1 MAIRWEKLT
10 VKSQQAMQQAQ
21 ERAAELG
28 NPEILPVHLL
38 LALIEDREG
47 VIPAVLEKVGVP
59 TERLEHELHA
69 IEEKLPRVAGS
80 SAQPGI
86 SQALNKA
93 VDQAFREAA
102 NFKDEYVSTEHLLL
116 GAAHLKGDAAREAL
130 VSLGAT
136 HEAILKALTAVRG
149 SQRVTDQNPEGKFQ
163 ALEKYAKDLT
173 ELARRGKLDPVIGRD
188 EEIRRVVQVLSRR
201 TKNNPVLIGEP
212 GVGKTAIVEG
222 LARRIVQGDVPEALK
237 DKRVI
242 SLDLGSMLAG
252 AKYRGEFEDRLKA
265 VLKEIEESNGQI
277 VLFIDEL
284 HTLVGAG
291 AAEGAIDA
299 SNMLKPALARGELRA
314 IGATTLNEYRKY
326 IEKDAALERR
336 FQIVYVG
343 EPNVEDTIAILRGLR
358 ERYEAHHNVRIK
370 DAAIVAAAMLSH
382 RYISDRFLPDKA
394 IDLVDEAAASLAIQ
408 IGSVPTE
415 IDQLERQATSLE
427 IERAALKRETDAN
440 SRERRDE
447 VERELAT
454 LKEQITAL
462 RTRWTT
468 EREAIARVSELKK
481 RIEALRFEMEEQ
493 TRKGQLDRAAQIQYG
508 ELPKLESELKKLNA
522 LQDGAGKEGGGAA
535 RMLKEEVDEED
546 IAKIVSK
553 WTGIP
558 VSRMLEGEVK
568 KLVEMEQRLRE
579 RVVGQDAA
587 LTVVANAIRRSRAG
601 LSDPKRP
608 IGSFIFLGP
617 TGVGKTET
625 ARALAEFLFD
635 DEQSMIRIDMSE
647 YMEKHAVAR
656 LIGAPPGYVGYDE
669 GGQLTEAVRRRPYA
683 VILFDEIE
691 KAHPDVFNVLL
702 QVMDDGR
709 LTDAKG
715 RTVDFKNTV
724 LIMTSNLGAAMLQGE
739 ALKTEH
745 DFDMARESVMRVLRE
760 HFRPE
765 FLNRVDDIVI
775 FRPLGQAQMSRILE
789 LRLDEVR
796 KLLEDRQISLEL
808 TESARQLILAAGS
821 DAAYGARPLKRALQR
836 MIQDPLAIK
845 ILNGEVLHGSHVR
858 IGVDRKSN
866 QLRFEPMGR
875 EAMA

>member
-1 MAIRWEKLT
+1 MAINWDKFTL
-10 VKSQQAMQQAQ
+10 KSQQAMQQAQ
-21 ERAAELG
+21 TRAAGLG
-28 NPEILPVHLL
+28 NPEMQPVHLL

-47 VIPAVLEKVGVP
+47 VIPAVLEKIGVP
-59 TERLEHELHA
+59 TERLELDLHQ
-69 IEEKLPRVAGS
+69 IEEKLPRVAGAAS
-80 SAQPGI
+80 QPGP
-86 SQALNKA
+86 SANLSKALE
-93 VDQAFREAA
+93 QAFREAA

-116 GAAHLKGDAAREAL
+116 GVAHLKGDPAREAL
-130 VSLGAT
+130 VALGAT
-136 HEAILKALTAVRG
+136 HDAILKALTAVRG

-188 EEIRRVVQVLSRR
+188 EEIRRVIQVLSRR

-222 LARRIVQGDVPEALK
+222 LARRIVSGDVPESLK
-237 DKRVI
+237 EKRVI

-343 EPNVEDTIAILRGLR
+343 EPNVEDTIAILRGLKD
-358 ERYEAHHNVRIK
+358 RYEAHHNVRIK
-370 DAAIVAAAMLSH
+370 DSAIVAAATLSH

-427 IERAALKRETDAN
+427 IERAALKRETDKN
-440 SRERRDE
+440 SLERRSV

-462 RTRWTT
+462 RARWTT
-468 EREAIARVSELKK
+468 EREAITRMSEVKK
-481 RIEALRFEMEEQ
+481 RIEALRFEAEEQ
-493 TRKGQLDRAAQIQYG
+493 TRKGQLERAAQIQYG
-508 ELPKLESELKKLNA
+508 ELPRLEAELKKMNA
-522 LQDGAGKEGGGAA
+522 VQDGAGSTGAA

-558 VSRMLEGEVK
+558 VTRMLEGEVK
-568 KLVEMEQRLRE
+568 KLVTMEERLRE

-608 IGSFIFLGP
+608 IGSFIFLGS

-635 DEQSMIRIDMSE
+635 DEQAMLRIDMSE

-669 GGQLTEAVRRRPYA
+669 GGQLTEAVRRRPYM

-691 KAHPDVFNVLL
+691 KAHPDVFNILL

-724 LIMTSNLGAAMLQGE
+724 LIMTSNLGAAALAAE
-739 ALKTEH
+739 TLKTEH
-745 DFDMARESVMRVLRE
+745 DFEMARESVLRVLRE

-765 FLNRVDDIVI
+765 FLNRVDEMVI
-775 FRPLGQAQMSRILE
+775 FRPLGHAQMSQILE
-789 LRLDEVR
+789 LRLNEVR
-796 KLLEDRQISLEL
+796 KMLDDRQISFEL
-808 TESARQLILAAGS
+808 TDPARQLILAAGS

-836 MIQDPLAIK
+836 MVQDPLAMK
-845 ILNGEVLHGSHVR
+845 ILDGEILHGAHVR
-858 IGVDRKSN
+858 IDADRNSN